1 MAQKLK
7 LDYGKQVS
15 KLKADG
21 PGRLYVLYGQEDYL
35 TESFASEIRAL
46 CIASETQEFNYR
58 KLSIQVSEISKLAEA
73 VDSMPFMSEHTL
85 IEVREFDIN
94 KCKGES
100 AELFKKIVSDI
111 PEYCTLVFMYTNSYE
126 PDKRL
131 VCMKA
136 VSKYGEILNFQAQ
149 NQSMLTKWISRR
161 FASAEKTIQRQDAE
175 HLIYITG
182 GLMSRLVPEIEK
194 LSVYAGGET
203 VTRREIDAVV
213 QRLPEA
219 DVFEMADRLSLL
231 DYDGAMSILSELLLQ
246 REHPIKLLSIIGQQ
260 FRRLYAARLALDCRL
275 GRSEFMELCGVR
287 FDFILNKL
295 KAAAEKFT
303 LEGLSDILQFCADAD
318 LKMKSTGEDDEDI
331 LNLLLMKISMRVN
344 A

>member
-1 MAQKLK
+1 MSQKVK
-7 LDYGKQVS
+7 LDYGKQVRQ
-15 KLKADG
+15 LKENG
-21 PGRLYVLYGQEDYL
+21 PGRLYLLWGQEDYL

-46 CIASETQEFNYR
+46 CIRKETQEFNY
-58 KLSIQVSEISKLAEA
+58 KKINIQVSEISKLSEA
-73 VDSMPFMSEHTL
+73 VDSMPFMSERTL

-100 AELFKKIVSDI
+100 AEMFKKIVSDI
-111 PEYCTLVFMYTNSYE
+111 PEYCTLMFIYTTGYE

-136 VSKYGEILNFQAQ
+136 VSKYGEVLNFQTQ
-149 NQSMLTKWISRR
+149 NQLMLTKWIARR
-161 FASAEKTIQRQDAE
+161 FASSEKTIKRQDAE

-182 GLMSRLVPEIEK
+182 GLMSRLIPEIEK
-194 LSVYAGGET
+194 LSVYAKGET
-203 VTRREIDAVV
+203 VTLADIDAVV

-219 DVFEMADRLSLL
+219 DVFEMADKLSLL

-246 REHPIKLLSIIGQQ
+246 REHPIKLLSITGQQ
-260 FRRLYAARLALDCRL
+260 FRRLYAARLCLDLRL

-303 LEGLSDILQFCADAD
+303 LEELSDILKLCADAD
-318 LKMKSTGEDDEDI
+318 LKMKSTGEDDQDI
-331 LNLLLMKISMRVN
+331 LNLLLMKISLRVSP
-344 A
+344 